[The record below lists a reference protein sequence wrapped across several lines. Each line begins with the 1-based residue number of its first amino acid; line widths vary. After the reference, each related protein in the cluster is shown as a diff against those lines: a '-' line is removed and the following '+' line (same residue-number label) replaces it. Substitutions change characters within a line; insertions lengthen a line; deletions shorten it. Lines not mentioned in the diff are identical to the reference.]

1 MKYENARKLLEMK
14 KKIKLKIALDLT
26 KSQLDPALRAV
37 LFCSFSPPFLIL
49 SPFNSNFK
57 NLPFRTNPATLSAS
71 SYSFSSS
78 SSRFSFCPA
87 FSFLRLQVPARTR
100 LTQQSHFFMILSSL
114 ATLPFLSLQSDL
126 CCSRHSIPAL
136 TQVSKISPPGAP
148 SCRDAT
154 KPRNLWI
161 MHS

>member
-1 MKYENARKLLEMK
+1 M
-14 KKIKLKIALDLT
+14 T

-37 LFCSFSPPFLIL
+37 LSCPFSPPFLIF

-57 NLPFRTNPATLSAS
+57 NLSFTESFRTNPTTLSAS

-100 LTQQSHFFMILSSL
+100 LTQQSHFSTILSSL

-126 CCSRHSIPAL
+126 CCSRYSIPAL

-161 MHS
+161 VLS